1 MKDRA
6 LKYGIFLLLLS
17 MLLPLAACGSS
28 KKEDKKDKAEETT
41 SIRDMNPE
49 NLDEI
54 TMEGIVSD
62 LMGNMSLEEKVG
74 QLFIVSTDNLDFD
87 AETKMTDQME
97 ERLKN
102 YKPGGVVFFGFNLK
116 GRKQLKTFIK
126 KMQATNEL
134 PLFMAVDEE
143 GGNVARIANTEK
155 MKTTKFPP
163 MSQIG
168 AEGDTQAA
176 RNVGKTIG
184 SEISELGINLDFAP
198 VADVT
203 TNDKNTEIG
212 DRSFG
217 ADPKLVSDM
226 VTEVVKGLHEGG
238 VCATLKHFPGQGDS
252 GEDTHRG
259 YVDLDTTIDRLR
271 DVEFL
276 PFEAG
281 IKAGADFV
289 MVSHV
294 SVSSVTG
301 QDVPASLSSLMVND
315 ILRDELQY
323 ENVIITDAL
332 NMKGITK
339 FYDPDT
345 AAVMAIQAGN
355 DVILMPDNFEEAF
368 QGVLDAVEDG
378 TLSEEQIDRAVA
390 RILTVKIRRGILP
403 LSSGLIRIPE
413 ESE

>member
-1 MKDRA
+1 
-6 LKYGIFLLLLS
+6 
-17 MLLPLAACGSS
+17 
-28 KKEDKKDKAEETT
+28 
-41 SIRDMNPE
+41 
-49 NLDEI
+49 
-54 TMEGIVSD
+54 
-62 LMGNMSLEEKVG
+62 
-74 QLFIVSTDNLDFD
+74 
-87 AETKMTDQME
+87 
-97 ERLKN
+97 
-102 YKPGGVVFFGFNLK
+102 
-116 GRKQLKTFIK
+116 
-126 KMQATNEL
+126 
-134 PLFMAVDEE
+134 
-143 GGNVARIANTEK
+143 
-155 MKTTKFPP
+155 
-163 MSQIG
+163 
-168 AEGDTQAA
+168 
-176 RNVGKTIG
+176 
-184 SEISELGINLDFAP
+184 
-198 VADVT
+198 
-203 TNDKNTEIG
+203 
-212 DRSFG
+212 
-217 ADPKLVSDM
+217 M

-345 AAVMAIQAGN
+345 AAVLAIQAGN